1 MTDHHEHADELPDED
16 FRLQL
21 REWVQRHY
29 PERLRDPLLRLRGE
43 AARSWLQTQAE
54 HGWRA
59 PSWPRI
65 HGGMGLSLR
74 KQLIYQE
81 EMERYGVARVFDM
94 GSAMLGP
101 ILMRYGTETQKR
113 RYLPR
118 IIRYD
123 DVWCQGY
130 SEPNAGSDLANLRTE
145 ATRDGDWFVINGSK
159 IWTSYATD
167 ASHMFMLARTGK
179 LDKKQEGITFV
190 VLPMTLPGITTR
202 PIANLSG
209 DEEFCEVFFDAV
221 RVPLA
226 NVVGEIDHGW
236 TVAKA
241 LLGFE
246 RITIGSPALAR
257 HAFGIL
263 TRVAHE
269 LALEGSP
276 QFEEQYA
283 RLATD
288 LYDVSSLYREVS
300 ERAIDGASQ
309 SYELSALK
317 LLSSELLQR
326 ITEFIQESVGD
337 YGGIVGETRIGR
349 ELVNVQRLFMI
360 ARPTTIFGGSS
371 EVQRNILA
379 KSMLGLPTR

>member
-1 MTDHHEHADELPDED
+1 VASNASRA
-16 FRLQL
+16 RL
-21 REWVQRHY
+21 
-29 PERLRDPLLRLRGE
+29 
-43 AARSWLQTQAE
+43 ARAVM
-54 HGWRA
+54 A
-59 PSWPRI
+59 RI

-101 ILMRYGTETQKR
+101 ILMRYGTRRRRGNTFRASFVTTTSGARLLRAKR
-113 RYLPR
+113 
-118 IIRYD
+118 
-123 DVWCQGY
+123 W
-130 SEPNAGSDLANLRTE
+130 LRSGESATE

-179 LDKKQEGITFV
+179 LGKKQEGITFV

-288 LYDVSSLYREVS
+288 LYDVSSLYRE
-300 ERAIDGASQ
+300 
-309 SYELSALK
+309 YPSA
-317 LLSSELLQR
+317 
-326 ITEFIQESVGD
+326 
-337 YGGIVGETRIGR
+337 
-349 ELVNVQRLFMI
+349 RLT
-360 ARPTTIFGGSS
+360 A
-371 EVQRNILA
+371 QA
-379 KSMLGLPTR
+379 KVTNYQP